1 MLEVMSIYYE
11 SGHLLLDEIEL
22 VAQLLRNKTLVVLV
36 RLR

>member
-11 SGHLLLDEIEL
+11 SGHLLLHEIEL

-36 RLR
+36 GLR